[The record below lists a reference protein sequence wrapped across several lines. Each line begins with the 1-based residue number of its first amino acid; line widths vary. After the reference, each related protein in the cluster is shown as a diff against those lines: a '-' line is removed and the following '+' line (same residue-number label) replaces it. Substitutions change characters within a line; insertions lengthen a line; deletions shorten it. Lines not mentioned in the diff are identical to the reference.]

1 MHWKKRFTLLALLTT
16 LFALL
21 CLPFTSY
28 AQDYSFSMDQ
38 EVVDVWVNQD
48 GSVSLEYW
56 FVFTCD
62 PGAHPIDAVDVG
74 MPNSDYRLSDISAD
88 VNEKPVSTIEQ
99 SEYVKPGVAVWLGEG
114 TINPGET
121 GTVHVVVGR
130 VGGLVYQ
137 DSSDRAYASAEFSP
151 TWFDSQFVHGTT
163 DLTVRFHLPPGI
175 KTEEP
180 RWHRSPSNWPQEQPD
195 TALDKDGRVL
205 YTWHNPTA
213 APDRQY
219 TFGASFPIQ
228 YVAEGAIQKGPSALA
243 ALFTTVLACL
253 GGTLC
258 NPVFLFIAGFAGLIA
273 LSVWGQRKRRMQY
286 LPPSMKVEGV
296 GIKRGLTAVESAILL
311 ETPLNKILT
320 MILFGLLKKGTVT
333 VLSDDPLK
341 VELNQPLPEDLYPYE
356 KGFVEAVA
364 QDGTLSEKKL
374 QPLVVDL
381 VKEVN
386 NKMKGFSRKETAT
399 YYRDIV
405 QRAWQQVETADTPEV
420 RGQRFDEQLEWT
432 MLDDKFDDRMGR
444 TFTGPIF
451 VPIWWNSYR
460 PWASARPTVAPAAS
474 ARPAA
479 ARAGTPARP
488 DLGRVQLPTLPG
500 ATFAAAM
507 VRGVQGTAGRIVRN
521 VTGFTSGVA
530 QVTNP
535 PPPPSPS
542 GRSYGGGGG
551 GGGTSC
557 ACACACAGCA
567 CACAGGGR

>member
-1 MHWKKRFTLLALLTT
+1 MHWKKSFTLLALLTT
-16 LFALL
+16 LLALL
-21 CLPFTSY
+21 VVPVTSY

-38 EVVDVWVNQD
+38 ETVDVFVNQD

-62 PGAHPIDAVDVG
+62 PGAHPIDVVDVG
-74 MPNSDYRLSDISAD
+74 MPNSDYRLSDVSAD

-99 SEYVKPGVAVWLGEG
+99 SEFVKPGVAVWLGEG

-121 GTVHVVVGR
+121 GMVHVVVGR
-130 VGGLVYQ
+130 VGGMVYE
-137 DSSDRAYASAEFSP
+137 DSSDSAYASAEFSP
-151 TWFDSQFVHGTT
+151 TWYDSQYVHGTT

-175 KTEEP
+175 KPEEP

-228 YVAEGAIQKGPSALA
+228 YVAEGAIKKGPSALE
-243 ALFTTVLACL
+243 ALFGTVLACL

-258 NPVFLFIAGFAGLIA
+258 NPVFLFIAGFAGLIG
-273 LSVWGQRKRRMQY
+273 LSIWGQRKRRMQY

-311 ETPLNKILT
+311 ETPLDRVLT
-320 MILFGLLKKGTVT
+320 MILFGLLKKGAVT
-333 VLSDDPLK
+333 VLSDNPLK
-341 VELNQPLPEDLYPYE
+341 IELNQPLPEDLYPYE

-364 QDGTLSEKKL
+364 QDGTLGEKKL
-374 QPLVVDL
+374 QPVVVDL

-386 NKMKGFSRKETAT
+386 NKMKGFSRKETAA

-420 RGQRFDEQLEWT
+420 RGQRFDEQLQWT
-432 MLDDKFDDRMGR
+432 MLDDKYEDRMGR
-444 TFTGPIF
+444 TFTQPIF
-451 VPIWWNSYR
+451 VPLWWNSYR
-460 PWASARPTVAPAAS
+460 PWASARSTVAPAAS

-500 ATFAAAM
+500 ATFAATM
-507 VRGVQGTAGRIVRN
+507 VRGVQGTASRIVRN
-521 VTGFTSGVA
+521 VTGFTSGVT
-530 QVTNP
+530 QTTNP
-535 PPPPSPS
+535 PPAPSPS

-551 GGGTSC
+551 GRSC